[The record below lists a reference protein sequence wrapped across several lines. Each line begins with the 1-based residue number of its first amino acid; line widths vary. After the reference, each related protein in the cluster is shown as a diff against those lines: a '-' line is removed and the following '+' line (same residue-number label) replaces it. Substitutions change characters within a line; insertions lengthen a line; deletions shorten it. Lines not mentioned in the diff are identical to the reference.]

1 MAAREVVGRQGQ
13 EGDREK
19 CNQMDYFSSLTLEG
33 VCLQEAVLQQ
43 VPFGIMIAEAPSG
56 RLLFCN
62 QAARTLLRH
71 DLVQAEGL
79 EDYAAYGAIHKNGS
93 PYAKEEYPLA
103 RALRGQKVRQE
114 ELWYCRGDG
123 SLTCLLVNAVP
134 VYDNQ
139 GRIFRAFLSFDDISE
154 RKQAE
159 LSQIKIQAKLQLA
172 TEIAKLGFFEWQPRT
187 GRVFLSAEW
196 KKQLGYEDDEL
207 ENCFATWE
215 TRLHQQDRE
224 QTVALVRQFVRRP
237 WANFETEFRL
247 RHRDGSYRW
256 ICCRADVLYDDNG
269 EVRKMVGT
277 HLDVTER
284 KEAEERIRRF
294 VQHDSLTGLP
304 NRQLL
309 YQFAEHL
316 LAGSERSGEQLA
328 VLFIDLDYFK
338 PVNDTYGHQ
347 VGDEVLKEL
356 AQRLKQT
363 VRQEDVVARL
373 GADEF
378 LVLVTRVDTTREV
391 VSVIEKLLE
400 RVKEPYQVGEE
411 ELQLTSSIGVG
422 LYPGDG
428 TDIGTLIQR
437 ADTTM
442 RHAKFCKRGGYQF
455 YTRSLERKVAR
466 TLDLEKRLRVSVENG
481 ELELFYQPIVSAQT
495 GKLSV
500 AEALLRWPQAD
511 GSYIQP
517 QKFIAVAERAGLI
530 MPIGDWVLWQA
541 CQQHKLWQQA
551 GLPPVRI
558 AINLS
563 PMQFQGDHLERGIA
577 RTLGAVGTSPDAVE
591 IEVTES
597 MIMEDVED
605 ASRILSKL
613 RGMGIRVALDDFGTG
628 YSSLSQLGRL
638 PLDKLKVDQS
648 FVRNLFQD
656 NVSVAIT
663 EAIISMGH
671 NLGLEV
677 VAEGIETEQTLR
689 FLHDRQCDEAQ
700 GYYLSR
706 PVNAEE
712 FAAWAR
718 LRQG

>member
-1 MAAREVVGRQGQ
+1 
-13 EGDREK
+13 
-19 CNQMDYFSSLTLEG
+19 MDYLSSLTLEG
-33 VCLQEAVLQQ
+33 LSLHEAILQQ
-43 VPFGIMIAEAPSG
+43 VPFGILIAEAPSG

-62 QAARTLLRH
+62 QEAKVLLRH
-71 DLVQAEGL
+71 DLMQIEEEANDKGF
-79 EDYAAYGAIHKNGS
+79 GAIHPCGTS
-93 PYAKEEYPLA
+93 YLREEYPLA
-103 RALRGQKVRQE
+103 RALRGQTVRQE
-114 ELWYCRGDG
+114 ELWYRRGDG
-123 SLTCLLVNAVP
+123 SLICLLVNAVP
-134 VYDNQ
+134 IYDEQ
-139 GRIFRAFLSFDDISE
+139 GQVFRAFLSFDEISE

-159 LSQIKIQAKLQLA
+159 LGHAKMQAKLQLA
-172 TEIAKLGFFEWQPRT
+172 TEIAKLGFFEWEPRT
-187 GRVFLSAEW
+187 GKVFLSAEW
-196 KKQLGYEDDEL
+196 KKQLGYDQDEL
-207 ENCFATWE
+207 ENCFSAWR
-215 TRLHQQDRE
+215 TRLHPMDRRA
-224 QTVALVRQFVRRP
+224 TLALFRQFTLNP
-237 WANFETEFRL
+237 WPDFETEFRL

-256 ICCRADVLYDDNG
+256 ICCRADALYDDNG
-269 EVRKMVGT
+269 QLRKMVGT

-284 KEAEERIRRF
+284 KEAEERIRGF

-309 YQFAEHL
+309 YEFAEHL

-328 VLFIDLDYFK
+328 VLFIDVDHFK

-347 VGDEVLKEL
+347 VGDEVLKEV
-356 AQRLKQT
+356 ARRLKQA
-363 VRQEDVVARL
+363 VRPEDVVARL
-373 GADEF
+373 GGDEF
-378 LVLVTRVDTTREV
+378 IVLATRIDNTREV
-391 VSVIEKLLE
+391 VAVIEKLIE
-400 RVKEPYQVGEE
+400 RVKEPYQVGKVGL
-411 ELQLTSSIGVG
+411 ELSPSIGVG

-428 TDIGTLIQR
+428 NDIGTLIQR
-437 ADTTM
+437 ADTAM
-442 RHAKFCKRGGYQF
+442 RHAKTRGRGGYQF

-466 TLDLEKRLRVSVENG
+466 TLDLEKKLRVSLDNG
-481 ELELFYQPIVSAQT
+481 ELELFYQPIVNAQT

-517 QKFIAVAERAGLI
+517 QQFIAVAERAGLI
-530 MPIGDWVLWQA
+530 MPMGDWVLWQA
-541 CQQHKLWQQA
+541 CSQYRLWQES

-563 PMQFQGDHLERGIA
+563 PMQFQGNHLEHGIA
-577 RTLGAVGTSPDAVE
+577 RTLSSLGTPPDAVE

-605 ASRILSKL
+605 ASRILSRL

-663 EAIISMGH
+663 EAIIAMGH

-689 FLHDRQCDEAQ
+689 FMHDRQCDEAQ
-700 GYYLSR
+700 GFYLSR

-718 LRQG
+718 GRQG